1 METQDY
7 YEILNVSKDAD
18 MTQIKK
24 AYRDLAVKYHP
35 DRNMDDPAA
44 LDTMKQMSWLSLL
57 GSEILAIFFN
67 NLMALEVKN
76 LSLKDLIFL

>member
-7 YEILNVSKDAD
+7 YQILNVSKDAD

-24 AYRDLAVKYHP
+24 AYRDLAVEYHP

-44 LDTMKQMSWLSLL
+44 LDTMKQINEAYAVLSD
-57 GSEILAIFFN
+57 S
-67 NLMALEVKN
+67 K
-76 LSLKDLIFL
+76 KRQDY